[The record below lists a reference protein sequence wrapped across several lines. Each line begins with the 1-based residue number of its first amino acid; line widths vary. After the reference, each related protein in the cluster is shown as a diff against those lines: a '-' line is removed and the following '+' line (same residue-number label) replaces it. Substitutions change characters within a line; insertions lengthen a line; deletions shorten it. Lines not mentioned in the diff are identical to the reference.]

1 MKILNWWTKKRRKI
15 RLIRNKITNI
25 INNLKKKQKLV
36 NVVNIIRKQYI
47 TEGTTNILLQKYQTG
62 YDIEPYLDE
71 LVKLGSISYTKDN
84 ITYEI
89 TIKEI

>member
-15 RLIRNKITNI
+15 RLIRDKFTKW
-25 INNLKKKQKLV
+25 INSLREKQRLANSVKL
-36 NVVNIIRKQYI
+36 IRKHYI
-47 TEGTTNILLQKYQTG
+47 RRGEPTLTVQSYVFG